1 MSEARLFKFRFKP
14 DGKEKWLAW
23 AEQLKRR
30 SHEVFETLRSEGVIL
45 EACFVS
51 PEEDA
56 IYYFV
61 GAESLGAGLTSREAQ
76 RVRHRPRAHAGQGRS
91 AHARCRPAVPLLL
104 RQSPRVI

>member
-30 SHEVFETLRSEGVIL
+30 SHEVVETLRSEGVIL

-61 GAESLGAGLTSREAQ
+61 AAESLAQAEQAAKRSGYVIDREHMQVKAEALMHVAGLRCLFYFDN
-76 RVRHRPRAHAGQGRS
+76 HRA
-91 AHARCRPAVPLLL
+91 
-104 RQSPRVI
+104 